1 MPRLLA
7 AAVLAAALAVPA
19 TGAAHGGDDGERD
32 HQSVPAAPAPP
43 PAAAVPAAD
52 AVAPAP
58 PALPAPP
65 PPPDAT
71 APALAGVH
79 ATLRRGRHAGRLR
92 VTVSE
97 DARLDVA
104 LRALGRSGDL
114 VTPHRLTLFAR
125 AGTSSVRLPTMNLSA
140 RRYRLR
146 IVAADRAGNRC
157 APVVAIVR
165 AGRP

>member
-1 MPRLLA
+1 VPRLLA

-19 TGAAHGGDDGERD
+19 TGAAHGGDDGERG

-79 ATLRRGRHAGRLR
+79 ATLRRGRHAG
-92 VTVSE
+92 
-97 DARLDVA
+97 RLDVA